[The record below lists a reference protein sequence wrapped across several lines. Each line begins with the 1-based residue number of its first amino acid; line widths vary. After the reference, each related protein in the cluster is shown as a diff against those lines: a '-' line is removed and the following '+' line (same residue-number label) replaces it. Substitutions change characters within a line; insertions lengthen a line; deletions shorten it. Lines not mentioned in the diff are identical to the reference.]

1 MCAYIE
7 LGQFIPDPW
16 DGDTDLDPPDDA
28 HHPGSY
34 LGMVP
39 GGKTPTE
46 VSLIIF
52 K

>member
-1 MCAYIE
+1 MSVHFGLDE
-7 LGQFIPDPW
+7 LILDPW